1 MSLKRRTSTL
11 LKTQSESLKVSE
23 KIGPIII
30 LIKMINGVTLFNL
43 DLKIIVDLK
52 IKIHSK
58 SSKMNKM

>member
-1 MSLKRRTSTL
+1 MSSKRRTSTL